1 LPTLSED
8 VSPEITPELLPLVTR
23 PMFIKGAS
31 SYYVDW
37 LLIDSWPSSFLMLDF
52 FMIVAFWSGNPF

>member
-1 LPTLSED
+1 M
-8 VSPEITPELLPLVTR
+8 TPELLPLVTR

-52 FMIVAFWSGNPF
+52 LMIVAFWRGNPF

>member
-1 LPTLSED
+1 
-8 VSPEITPELLPLVTR
+8 
-23 PMFIKGAS
+23 MFIKGAS

-52 FMIVAFWSGNPF
+52 LMIVAFWSGSPF